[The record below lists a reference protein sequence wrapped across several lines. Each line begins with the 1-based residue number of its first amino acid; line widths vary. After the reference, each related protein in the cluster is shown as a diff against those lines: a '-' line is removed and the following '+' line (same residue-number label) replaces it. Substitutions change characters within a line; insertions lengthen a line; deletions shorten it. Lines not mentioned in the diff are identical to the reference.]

1 MDFIVKN
8 RMVKIKG
15 SNPTKIIGID
25 PYLVVSKDPMNCF
38 AKISRY
44 QLLSVFNFVMAV
56 NFSPWVCKSNSV
68 GRVII
73 KLTIPAKKEVTTKS
87 RKDDFRVLKSQEIWQ
102 RYQKIRNNA
111 VIYPK

>member
-38 AKISRY
+38 AKISKY
-44 QLLSVFNFVMAV
+44 QLLSVFNFVIA
-56 NFSPWVCKSNSV
+56 F
-68 GRVII
+68 
-73 KLTIPAKKEVTTKS
+73 TIT
-87 RKDDFRVLKSQEIWQ
+87 D
-102 RYQKIRNNA
+102 NA
-111 VIYPK
+111 FFKH